1 MSRDVTDRDSLHAC
15 VDTVKQTL
23 PPIAGV
29 VNGAMVLRDALFDK
43 MSYEDF
49 MKVLKPK
56 VLGSQLLDEMFYDTP
71 LDFFIFFSSTTAVM
85 GNSGQSNYIA
95 GNMFMN
101 ALAAQRKKRGV
112 AASSI
117 DISSIIGLG
126 YVERAEDLSEDT
138 FIKMGYRPMSE
149 QDLQKLFA
157 EAIVLGRPECDEVCE
172 LVTGVTPIYEDAQA
186 GDQYL
191 KDVKFGHFL
200 MEHLD
205 TQAYAGKTSTVPV
218 RVQLADVKTRVDA
231 MAIIKGVFSST
242 SLWKITNSIRFLH
255 CSAPTCF
262 GCWPR

>member
-1 MSRDVTDRDSLHAC
+1 MTLPRDVTDRSSIEAC
-15 VDTVKQTL
+15 LETIKKTL

-29 VNGAMVLRDALFDK
+29 VNGAMVLRDALFEN
-43 MSYEDF
+43 MPYEDF
-49 MKVLKPK
+49 MKVLNPK
-56 VLGSQLLDEMFYDTP
+56 VLGSQLLDEMFHDTP

-95 GNMFMN
+95 GNMYMN

-138 FIKMGYRPMSE
+138 FIKMGYKPMSE

-157 EAIVLGRPECDEVCE
+157 EAIVLGRPDCHEVCE
-172 LVTGVTPIYEDAQA
+172 LVTGVTPIYTDAQA
-186 GDQYL
+186 SDQYL

-200 MEHLD
+200 MERLD
-205 TQAYAGKTSTVPV
+205 TQAYTGKTSTVPV
-218 RVQLADVKTRVDA
+218 RVQLADVKTRADA
-231 MAIIKGVFSST
+231 VAIIKGIHPRHSIIDSSY
-242 SLWKITNSIRFLH
+242 
-255 CSAPTCF
+255 
-262 GCWPR
+262 